1 LVGHD
6 EENVG
11 FVGGSH
17 YIALMKTVILL
28 LIRLY
33 QLTLSSVMGRGCRFL
48 PTCSEY
54 ATEAIIKHGAGKGTL
69 LAAKRICRCHPWG
82 GEGFDP
88 VP

>member
-1 LVGHD
+1 LVSHD

-11 FVGGSH
+11 FIIRSH

-54 ATEAIIKHGAGKGTL
+54 ATEAIIKHGAGKGSI
-69 LAAKRICRCHPWG
+69 LAAKRICKCHPWG
-82 GEGFDP
+82 GEGYDP